1 MEFHALIHSRQH
13 KEEKIKIKSVYKS
26 RNPPHLCVLFWVSL
40 NTELGTS
47 LPLKGDTGGK
57 VRSYFP
63 VTPFHIA
70 FIYWI
75 INLKLWPGKPH
86 WGLLPAWKE
95 ESWHI
100 VERSYCRRCSHF
112 CVSIVRLYSRPVYE
126 NNNTVYQWSKHPKV
140 NVRPNSII
148 PV

>member
-26 RNPPHLCVLFWVSL
+26 RNFPSLCVLFWVSL

-75 INLKLWPGKPH
+75 INLKL
-86 WGLLPAWKE
+86 
-95 ESWHI
+95 
-100 VERSYCRRCSHF
+100 
-112 CVSIVRLYSRPVYE
+112 
-126 NNNTVYQWSKHPKV
+126 
-140 NVRPNSII
+140 
-148 PV
+148 